1 MSNVTTLRRAST
13 TFQNAIAQP
22 TVADDIRDQLEILD
36 ELKRELAK
44 RQEALREA
52 AITLGLASMLGSATT
67 RRPACANSSGP
78 DYSGD
83 LPSNGQ
89 ASAAVSSFNQKGKT
103 MNDRIEMNVIEV
115 DTPPEQ
121 SIGERL
127 RFKLNMMM
135 AMTAINRDDVA
146 NELYGQ
152 LVEAFEDLD

>member
-1 MSNVTTLRRAST
+1 
-13 TFQNAIAQP
+13 
-22 TVADDIRDQLEILD
+22 
-36 ELKRELAK
+36 
-44 RQEALREA
+44 
-52 AITLGLASMLGSATT
+52 
-67 RRPACANSSGP
+67 
-78 DYSGD
+78 
-83 LPSNGQ
+83 
-89 ASAAVSSFNQKGKT
+89 